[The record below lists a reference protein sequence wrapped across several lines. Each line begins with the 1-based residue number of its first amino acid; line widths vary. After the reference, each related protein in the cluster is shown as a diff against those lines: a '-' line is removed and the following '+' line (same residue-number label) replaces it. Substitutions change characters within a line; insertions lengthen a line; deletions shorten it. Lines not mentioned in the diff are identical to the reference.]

1 MTSHVPMSGSFLGP
15 YTDFL
20 AAALVLIFSVVLLLG
35 VQISS
40 KVNIAIALLNVFAIL
55 FIVSKWIYSSNTVE
69 HRFNHLFWSVR
80 SLSLQCI
87 FTSV

>member
-1 MTSHVPMSGSFLGP
+1 MTSHVPMNGSFLGP
-15 YTDFL
+15 YPDFL

-55 FIVSKWIYSSNTVE
+55 FIVSK
-69 HRFNHLFWSVR
+69 
-80 SLSLQCI
+80 CI
-87 FTSV
+87 FFFALQIQIVISIVAQP

>member
-1 MTSHVPMSGSFLGP
+1 MTSHVPMYGSFLGP
-15 YTDFL
+15 YPDFL

-55 FIVSKWIYSSNTVE
+55 FIVSKCLYLLN
-69 HRFNHLFWSVR
+69 
-80 SLSLQCI
+80 LSLYSIQI
-87 FTSV
+87 V